1 MTAQSPTTPT
11 RKPIIRRGS
20 KAYTYHVESKTRP
33 GTFHVV
39 DAHRLTCTC
48 EAGRAHRGCWHLRL
62 ALAWHDWRKRQMA
75 ATAEAPARP
84 SGMAALQEAV
94 A

>member
-1 MTAQSPTTPT
+1 MTPQTPTTAT
-11 RKPIIRRGS
+11 RKPTIKRGS
-20 KAYTYHVESKTRP
+20 KPYTYHVESKTRP

-48 EAGRAHRGCWHLRL
+48 EAGRARRGCWHLRL
-62 ALAWHDWRKRQMA
+62 ALAYHDWRKRQQA
-75 ATAEAPARP
+75 AAAEMLARP
-84 SGMAALQEAV
+84 AGMAALQEAV